1 MKKMDYSDAAKIMN
15 SIIAKHEKK
24 EPLTKEEANF
34 LFEAWTAYHPAECN
48 FIALLIGTIIAGFIM
63 CFFGYDVKS
72 FLDFA
77 FLIVG
82 IPAITILALTL
93 FDPL

>member
-1 MKKMDYSDAAKIMN
+1 MKKMDYSEAMKIMH
-15 SIIAKHEKK
+15 SINHKMAHK
-24 EPLTKEEANF
+24 EPLTEEEANF

-48 FIALLIGTIIAGFIM
+48 YVAFLIGAIIAGFIM

-93 FDPL
+93 FDPF